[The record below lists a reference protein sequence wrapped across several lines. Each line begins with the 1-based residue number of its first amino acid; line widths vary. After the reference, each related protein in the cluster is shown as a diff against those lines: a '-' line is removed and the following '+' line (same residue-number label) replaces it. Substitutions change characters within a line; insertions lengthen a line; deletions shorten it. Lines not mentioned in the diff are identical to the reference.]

1 MQLFYVP
8 DCEKGDIVTL
18 DKEESTHIVR
28 VLRMKEMEEISLTD
42 GKGNFFFADIVDANP
57 NRCSVQIKKTIEEY
71 GKRDFYIHLA
81 IAPTKNINRIEWLLE
96 KATEIGIDEI
106 TPLIC
111 EHSERKDVKNERLD
125 KILVSAMKQSLKA
138 YKPIL
143 NPMTKI
149 SKLISNAKEENKLI
163 CYCQGD
169 DRQYI
174 KDVCPKKSSY
184 LILIGPEGDFSQKE
198 VDLALANNFKTIS
211 LGEQRLR
218 TETAALYSISNIHYL
233 NQ

>member
-1 MQLFYVP
+1 MQLFYVA
-8 DCEKGDIVTL
+8 DCKENDVICL

-28 VLRMKEMEEISLTD
+28 VLRMKESEEISLVD
-42 GKGNFFFADIVDANP
+42 GKGNFFFAEIIDANP
-57 NRCSVQIKKTIEEY
+57 NRCSVKINRCVPSF

-106 TPLIC
+106 TPVIC
-111 EHSERKDVKNERLD
+111 EHSERKEVKVERLE
-125 KILVSAMKQSLKA
+125 KIIISAMKQSLKA

-143 NPMTKI
+143 NPAKKI
-149 SKLISNAKEENKLI
+149 SELINNSTEDYKLV
-163 CYCQGD
+163 CYCQGEE
-169 DRQYI
+169 RKYI
-174 KDVCPKKSSY
+174 KDVCKPKSSY
-184 LILIGPEGDFSQKE
+184 LILIGPEGDFSEKE
-198 VDLALANNFKTIS
+198 IELCKSNNFSTIT

-218 TETAALYSISNIHYL
+218 TETAALYSISNIHYI

>member
-57 NRCSVQIKKTIEEY
+57 NKCSVQIKKAIEEY

-96 KATEIGIDEI
+96 KATELGIDEI

-111 EHSERKDVKNERLD
+111 EHSERKDIKNERLE
-125 KILVSAMKQSLKA
+125 KIIVSAMKQSLKA

-149 SKLISNAKEENKLI
+149 SQLIDNAKEENKLI

-198 VDLALANNFKTIS
+198 VDLALGKGFKTIS

>member
-149 SKLISNAKEENKLI
+149 SQLISNAKEENKLI

>member
-149 SKLISNAKEENKLI
+149 SQLISNAKEENKLI

-198 VDLALANNFKTIS
+198 VDLALTNNFKTIS

>member
-57 NRCSVQIKKTIEEY
+57 NRCSVQIKRTIEEY

-96 KATEIGIDEI
+96 KVTEIGIDEI

-149 SKLISNAKEENKLI
+149 SQLISKAKEENKLI

>member
-57 NRCSVQIKKTIEEY
+57 NRCSVQIKRTIEEY

-149 SKLISNAKEENKLI
+149 SQLISNAKEENKLI

>member
-143 NPMTKI
+143 NTMTKI
-149 SKLISNAKEENKLI
+149 SQLISNAKEENKLI

-184 LILIGPEGDFSQKE
+184 LILVGPEGDFSQKE